1 MFICGGAFEGLEEI
15 IKQRIERST
24 IGFDAKGTKKQDKTH
39 YLSQIAPEDLMKYG
53 LIPEFIG
60 RLPVLRTLEPLAE
73 DSLIQIMT
81 EPKNS
86 LIKQYQAV
94 FDMEGVK
101 LTFDP
106 KAIRAIAKKGIERE
120 TGARGLRSIMEE
132 TMIDLMYEIPSM
144 KGVQEVIISEEVV
157 NLNSRPV
164 INYLSNKDQKVPSR
178 SKKKKK
184 NDNGEN
190 LLIEPDKLA

>member
-1 MFICGGAFEGLEEI
+1 
-15 IKQRIERST
+15 
-24 IGFDAKGTKKQDKTH
+24 
-39 YLSQIAPEDLMKYG
+39 MKYG

-106 KAIRAIAKKGIERE
+106 EAIRAIAKKGIERE

-132 TMIDLMYEIPSM
+132 IMIDLMYEIPSM

-164 INYLSNKDQKVPSR
+164 INYLSNKDQKVSSR
-178 SKKKKK
+178 SKKKK
-184 NDNGEN
+184 NDSGEN